1 MLARLRSRAREEKGF
16 TLIELLVV
24 VLIIGILA
32 AIAIPAFLGQKKGA
46 QDANAK
52 SLLSQRR
59 QIALESYDSRLTR
72 ERFASHDGRR
82 RRDRRDGNGQDRVE
96 LNWLTGGPVP
106 PPKSRPRTPQAGT
119 AYRWTE
125 TISASDAAPRS

>member
-1 MLARLRSRAREEKGF
+1 MLARLRSRAAKEEGF

-52 SLLSQRR
+52 SLLRIGAIEPNINWQTAAGALAKSNQV
-59 QIALESYDSRLTR
+59 QIT
-72 ERFASHDGRR
+72 
-82 RRDRRDGNGQDRVE
+82 
-96 LNWLTGGPVP
+96 LTGGAV
-106 PPKSRPRTPQAGT
+106 KDGYVLDTG
-119 AYRWTE
+119 
-125 TISASDAAPRS
+125 SASGNTYKYTRDNQAKVTRTCVGCSTGA